1 MQLADGA
8 CAFKTQTVVFCV
20 KRRKAGRFFM
30 QKAATKILKPLDKYN
45 GGGGG
50 GYNES
55 EQRFAL
61 RPEGRKCERGKT
73 SKTMWRFLIMR
84 LDMISRRRFLKSA
97 GAAALA
103 VAAAGVLAGCDG
115 GDSSS
120 KVPGTDTPN
129 VPEVTSKQ
137 VKIIF
142 ADVDNGG
149 AGIGNGG
156 DYYEHPVLKDATVV
170 DPKSIPAD
178 KIPQGYE
185 LADTTSVEIID
196 NGNTLLAIVKVKKT
210 VDTSINVR
218 VTLQLINATAAD
230 NQRELVVKMP
240 GDAAYIYTDDITL
253 PEDLIWA
260 PGMEGEKR
268 PIGRAIFLVKKV

>member
-1 MQLADGA
+1 MQLAEGA

-45 GGGGG
+45 GGGG

-115 GDSSS
+115 NSSS
-120 KVPGTDTPN
+120 KVPDTEVPDVPGT
-129 VPEVTSKQ
+129 TSKK

-149 AGIGNGG
+149 AGVGNGG

-185 LADTTSVEIID
+185 LADTTPVEIID

-230 NQRELVVKMP
+230 NQRVLVVKMP
-240 GDAAYIYTDDITL
+240 GDAAYISTDDITL

>member
-1 MQLADGA
+1 MQLAEGA

-45 GGGGG
+45 GGG

-115 GDSSS
+115 NSSS
-120 KVPGTDTPN
+120 KVPDTEVPDVPGT
-129 VPEVTSKQ
+129 TSKK

-185 LADTTSVEIID
+185 LADTTPVEIID

-218 VTLQLINATAAD
+218 VTLQLINGTAAD

-240 GDAAYIYTDDITL
+240 GDAAYISTDDITL

>member
-45 GGGGG
+45 GG

-115 GDSSS
+115 NSSS
-120 KVPGTDTPN
+120 KVPDTEVPDVPGT
-129 VPEVTSKQ
+129 TSKK

-149 AGIGNGG
+149 AGVGNGG

-185 LADTTSVEIID
+185 LADTTPVEIID

-218 VTLQLINATAAD
+218 VTLQLINGTAAD

-240 GDAAYIYTDDITL
+240 GDAAYISTDDITL

>member
-1 MQLADGA
+1 MQLAEGA

-45 GGGGG
+45 GGGG
-50 GYNES
+50 YNES

-73 SKTMWRFLIMR
+73 SKAMWRFLIMR

-185 LADTTSVEIID
+185 LADTTPVEIID

-218 VTLQLINATAAD
+218 VTLQLINGTAAD
-230 NQRELVVKMP
+230 NERVLVVKMP
-240 GDAAYIYTDDITL
+240 GDAAYISTDDITL

>member
-45 GGGGG
+45 GG

-170 DPKSIPAD
+170 DPKSIPVD

-185 LADTTSVEIID
+185 LADTTPVEIID

-218 VTLQLINATAAD
+218 VTLQLINGTAAD

-240 GDAAYIYTDDITL
+240 GDAAYISTDDITL

>member
-1 MQLADGA
+1 
-8 CAFKTQTVVFCV
+8 
-20 KRRKAGRFFM
+20 
-30 QKAATKILKPLDKYN
+30 
-45 GGGGG
+45 
-50 GYNES
+50 
-55 EQRFAL
+55 
-61 RPEGRKCERGKT
+61 
-73 SKTMWRFLIMR
+73 MR

-97 GAAALA
+97 GVAALA

-120 KVPGTDTPN
+120 KVPGTE
-129 VPEVTSKQ
+129 VPDVPGTTSKS

-142 ADVDNGG
+142 ADVGNGG
-149 AGIGNGG
+149 AGVGNGG
-156 DYYEHPVLKDATVV
+156 DDYEHPVLKDATVV

-185 LADTTSVEIID
+185 LADTTPVDIID

-218 VTLQLINATAAD
+218 VTLQLINGTAAD

-240 GDAAYIYTDDITL
+240 GDAAYISTDDITL

-260 PGMEGEKR
+260 PGMEGGKR
-268 PIGRAIFLVKKV
+268 PIGSAIFLVQKV

>member
-1 MQLADGA
+1 
-8 CAFKTQTVVFCV
+8 
-20 KRRKAGRFFM
+20 
-30 QKAATKILKPLDKYN
+30 
-45 GGGGG
+45 
-50 GYNES
+50 
-55 EQRFAL
+55 
-61 RPEGRKCERGKT
+61 
-73 SKTMWRFLIMR
+73 MR

-120 KVPGTDTPN
+120 KVPGTE
-129 VPEVTSKQ
+129 VPDVPGTTSKQ

-185 LADTTSVEIID
+185 LADTTPVEIID

-240 GDAAYIYTDDITL
+240 GDAAYISTDDITL

-260 PGMEGEKR
+260 PGMEGKKR

>member
-1 MQLADGA
+1 MQLAEGA

-45 GGGGG
+45 GGG

-115 GDSSS
+115 NSSS
-120 KVPGTDTPN
+120 KVPGTE
-129 VPEVTSKQ
+129 VPDVPGTTSKP

-149 AGIGNGG
+149 AGVGNGG

-185 LADTTSVEIID
+185 LADTTPVEIID

-240 GDAAYIYTDDITL
+240 GDAAYISTDDITL

-268 PIGRAIFLVKKV
+268 PVGRAIFLVKKV

>member
-45 GGGGG
+45 GGGG

-170 DPKSIPAD
+170 DPKSIPVD

-185 LADTTSVEIID
+185 LADTTPVEIID

-218 VTLQLINATAAD
+218 VTLQLINGTAAD

-240 GDAAYIYTDDITL
+240 GDAAYISTDDITL

>member
-1 MQLADGA
+1 
-8 CAFKTQTVVFCV
+8 
-20 KRRKAGRFFM
+20 
-30 QKAATKILKPLDKYN
+30 
-45 GGGGG
+45 
-50 GYNES
+50 
-55 EQRFAL
+55 
-61 RPEGRKCERGKT
+61 
-73 SKTMWRFLIMR
+73 MR

-97 GAAALA
+97 GVAALA

-120 KVPGTDTPN
+120 KVPGTE
-129 VPEVTSKQ
+129 VPDVPGTTSKS

-149 AGIGNGG
+149 
-156 DYYEHPVLKDATVV
+156 DDYEHPVLKDATVV

-185 LADTTSVEIID
+185 LADTTPVKIID

-218 VTLQLINATAAD
+218 VTLQLINGTAAD

-240 GDAAYIYTDDITL
+240 GDAAYISTDDITL

-268 PIGRAIFLVKKV
+268 PIGRAIFLVQKV

>member
-1 MQLADGA
+1 MQLAEGA

-50 GYNES
+50 YNES

-73 SKTMWRFLIMR
+73 SKAMWRFLIMR

-185 LADTTSVEIID
+185 LADTTPVEIID

-218 VTLQLINATAAD
+218 VTLQLINGTAAD
-230 NQRELVVKMP
+230 NERVLVVKMP
-240 GDAAYIYTDDITL
+240 GDAAYISTDDITL

>member
-1 MQLADGA
+1 
-8 CAFKTQTVVFCV
+8 
-20 KRRKAGRFFM
+20 
-30 QKAATKILKPLDKYN
+30 
-45 GGGGG
+45 
-50 GYNES
+50 
-55 EQRFAL
+55 
-61 RPEGRKCERGKT
+61 
-73 SKTMWRFLIMR
+73 MR

-97 GAAALA
+97 GVAALA

-120 KVPGTDTPN
+120 KVPGT
-129 VPEVTSKQ
+129 TSKS

-149 AGIGNGG
+149 AGVGNGG
-156 DYYEHPVLKDATVV
+156 DDYEHPVLKDATVV

-185 LADTTSVEIID
+185 LADTTPVEIID

-218 VTLQLINATAAD
+218 VTLQLINGTAAD

-240 GDAAYIYTDDITL
+240 GDAAYISTDDITL

-268 PIGRAIFLVKKV
+268 PIGRAIFLVQKV

>member
-45 GGGGG
+45 GGG

-185 LADTTSVEIID
+185 LADTTPVEIID

-218 VTLQLINATAAD
+218 VTLQLINGTAAD
-230 NQRELVVKMP
+230 NQRVLVVKMP
-240 GDAAYIYTDDITL
+240 GDAAYISTDDITL

>member
-45 GGGGG
+45 GGG

-103 VAAAGVLAGCDG
+103 VAAASVLAGCDG

-120 KVPGTDTPN
+120 KVPGTE
-129 VPEVTSKQ
+129 VPDVPGTTSKK

-149 AGIGNGG
+149 AGVGNGG

-185 LADTTSVEIID
+185 LADTTPVEIID

-218 VTLQLINATAAD
+218 VTLQLINGTAAD

-240 GDAAYIYTDDITL
+240 GDAAYISTDDITL

>member
-1 MQLADGA
+1 
-8 CAFKTQTVVFCV
+8 
-20 KRRKAGRFFM
+20 
-30 QKAATKILKPLDKYN
+30 
-45 GGGGG
+45 
-50 GYNES
+50 
-55 EQRFAL
+55 
-61 RPEGRKCERGKT
+61 
-73 SKTMWRFLIMR
+73 MR

-142 ADVDNGG
+142 ADVNNGG

-170 DPKSIPAD
+170 DPTTIPVD
-178 KIPQGYE
+178 KFPEGYD
-185 LADTTSVEIID
+185 LADATPVEIID
-196 NGNTLLAIVKVKKT
+196 NGNMVFAKVPVKKGTQTPLTEEVEISLMDMTKPTQPATIKTTATIQKGATT
-210 VDTSINVR
+210 VMPKQIKMPEGYEFYGNYKMD
-218 VTLQLINATAAD
+218 QPF
-230 NQRELVVKMP
+230 ELTMTFVVK
-240 GDAAYIYTDDITL
+240 
-253 PEDLIWA
+253 
-260 PGMEGEKR
+260 K
-268 PIGRAIFLVKKV
+268 IGS

>member
-1 MQLADGA
+1 
-8 CAFKTQTVVFCV
+8 
-20 KRRKAGRFFM
+20 
-30 QKAATKILKPLDKYN
+30 
-45 GGGGG
+45 
-50 GYNES
+50 
-55 EQRFAL
+55 
-61 RPEGRKCERGKT
+61 
-73 SKTMWRFLIMR
+73 MR

-120 KVPGTDTPN
+120 KVPDTEVPDVPGT
-129 VPEVTSKQ
+129 TSKK

-149 AGIGNGG
+149 AGVGNGG

-185 LADTTSVEIID
+185 LADTTPVEIID

-240 GDAAYIYTDDITL
+240 GDAAYISTDDITL

-260 PGMEGEKR
+260 PGMEGKKR

>member
-1 MQLADGA
+1 MQLAEGA

-45 GGGGG
+45 GGG

-149 AGIGNGG
+149 AGVGNGG

-185 LADTTSVEIID
+185 LADTTPVEIID

-240 GDAAYIYTDDITL
+240 GDAAYISTDDITL

>member
-45 GGGGG
+45 GGGG
-50 GYNES
+50 YNES

-84 LDMISRRRFLKSA
+84 LDMISRRRFLKNA

-185 LADTTSVEIID
+185 LADTTPVEIID

>member
-1 MQLADGA
+1 MQLAEGA

-50 GYNES
+50 YNES

-61 RPEGRKCERGKT
+61 RPEERKCERGKT

-185 LADTTSVEIID
+185 LADTTPVEIID

>member
-1 MQLADGA
+1 
-8 CAFKTQTVVFCV
+8 
-20 KRRKAGRFFM
+20 
-30 QKAATKILKPLDKYN
+30 
-45 GGGGG
+45 
-50 GYNES
+50 
-55 EQRFAL
+55 
-61 RPEGRKCERGKT
+61 
-73 SKTMWRFLIMR
+73 MR

-97 GAAALA
+97 GVAALA

-120 KVPGTDTPN
+120 KVPGTE
-129 VPEVTSKQ
+129 VPDVPGTTSKS

-142 ADVDNGG
+142 AGV
-149 AGIGNGG
+149 GNGG
-156 DYYEHPVLKDATVV
+156 DDYEHPVLKDATVV

-185 LADTTSVEIID
+185 LADTTPVEIID

-218 VTLQLINATAAD
+218 VTLQLINGTAAD

-240 GDAAYIYTDDITL
+240 GDAAYISTDDITL

-268 PIGRAIFLVKKV
+268 PIGRAIFLVQKV